1 MTTGPAADGGEGR
14 RQAYLAAL
22 GLPLWTSRVVLPGA
36 LPSDGLVAQ
45 AWWSAD
51 VPADLPL
58 APVDAVSAT
67 PGAPVVTSAVD
78 RAPAMPP
85 SVAAAPSPV
94 FPVPAPVADLPAAG
108 TAPLR
113 FALRVQALAPGW
125 FGVVSL
131 GDLPD
136 LSAQEHQ
143 LLAALG
149 HALGAAPDF
158 SAPASQLRWP
168 LNRNPRLD
176 HGADAAREWLAHA
189 LRVPAG
195 MRVVVLGEAA
205 VLLRA
210 ALPSSVGMVAGPSLA
225 TLLASPQ
232 LKKALWQALHA

>member
-1 MTTGPAADGGEGR
+1 
-14 RQAYLAAL
+14 
-22 GLPLWTSRVVLPGA
+22 
-36 LPSDGLVAQ
+36 
-45 AWWSAD
+45 
-51 VPADLPL
+51 
-58 APVDAVSAT
+58 
-67 PGAPVVTSAVD
+67 
-78 RAPAMPP
+78 
-85 SVAAAPSPV
+85 
-94 FPVPAPVADLPAAG
+94 
-108 TAPLR
+108 
-113 FALRVQALAPGW
+113 
-125 FGVVSL
+125 
-131 GDLPD
+131 
-136 LSAQEHQ
+136 

-189 LRVPAG
+189 LRVPAD